1 MDTDNVIS
9 AQELKRRGISAVD
22 SALRKG
28 PVHVI
33 RRNRPSYVILS
44 EEGYQRLVGH
54 REASERLWDRLLAE
68 RPPGE
73 RSAAAIHEQLDGER
87 ESWEER

>member
-1 MDTDNVIS
+1 MENVIS

-22 SALRKG
+22 AALKKG

-44 EEGYQRLVGH
+44 EEEYQRLTAFQG
-54 REASERLWDRLLAE
+54 AAERLWDRLLAE
-68 RPPGE
+68 E
-73 RSAAAIHEQLDGER
+73 TRSGGRRASQIDKQINAER
-87 ESWEER
+87 ESWER

>member
-1 MDTDNVIS
+1 MNNVIS

-22 SALRKG
+22 SALRNG

-44 EEGYQRLVGH
+44 EDDYQRLIGKDQ
-54 REASERLWDRLLAE
+54 AAERLWDHLLAE
-68 RPPGE
+68 QPGGG
-73 RSAAAIHEQLDGER
+73 RSARDIDEQLDAER
-87 ESWEER
+87 GSWERP

>member
-1 MDTDNVIS
+1 MENIIS

-22 SALRKG
+22 AALKKG

-44 EEGYQRLVGH
+44 EEEYQRLTAFQGAV
-54 REASERLWDRLLAE
+54 ERLWDRLLAE
-68 RPPGE
+68 E
-73 RSAAAIHEQLDGER
+73 TRSGGRRASQIDKQINAER
-87 ESWEER
+87 ESWER

>member
-1 MDTDNVIS
+1 MDNVIS

-22 SALRKG
+22 TALHRG

-44 EEGYQRLVGH
+44 EAQYQRLVG
-54 REASERLWDRLLAE
+54 RQEASERLWDRLLAE
-68 RPPGE
+68 APAGE
-73 RSAAAIHEQLDGER
+73 RSAGEIDEQLDAER
-87 ESWEER
+87 GAWERP

>member
-1 MDTDNVIS
+1 MDNVIS

-22 SALRKG
+22 SALRSG

-44 EEGYQRLVGH
+44 EAQYRRLVGH
-54 REASERLWDRLLAE
+54 QEASERLWDRLLA
-68 RPPGE
+68 GAAAGG
-73 RSAAAIHEQLDGER
+73 RSAAGIDEELEAER
-87 ESWEER
+87 GSWEHP